1 MPPSRSDGSSAPGS
15 PAGYREA
22 CRPVMFVRSSG
33 VRKAIT
39 ANIGFL
45 FMVTIWGAMFP
56 ALERI
61 LKTWDVFSATAGRH
75 TLAVIALLA
84 VLSIRERRIPVHRR
98 LPWLRLLL
106 LGFFGMSV
114 TSLLTTLSVY
124 FSSGASAAIASATNP
139 ITSALTARLLHRVP
153 LLPGIVIGSVLSTA
167 GGLIAILGDN
177 SGGVDLQGGELLL
190 VVANVLWTWYSMMAQ
205 RWLAGYSQLHI
216 SGLTALTGLIGLYA
230 VIAVAGVSG
239 MADFHIDLSL
249 EPVMLLLFSGA
260 ISVAVGNSL
269 WHFGVSRVGVT
280 IAAMYNN
287 LIPIVA
293 VVIAFWA
300 GIKPTGA
307 QLVGAA
313 VIIVGVLYAQTMA
326 LRRQSA
332 QAAAV
337 EA

>member
-1 MPPSRSDGSSAPGS
+1 MSINRTSVSKVIVAT
-15 PAGYREA
+15 
-22 CRPVMFVRSSG
+22 V
-33 VRKAIT
+33 
-39 ANIGFL
+39 GFL

-61 LKTWDVFSATAGRH
+61 LRSWDVYSATAGRH
-75 TLAVIALLA
+75 TLAVIALLI
-84 VLSIRERRIPVHRR
+84 VLSIRERSIPVHRG
-98 LPWLRLLL
+98 LPWVRLLL

-114 TSLLTTLSVY
+114 TSLLTTLSVH
-124 FSSGASAAIASATNP
+124 FSSGVSAAITSATNP
-139 ITSALTARLLHRVP
+139 ITSAITARLLHRVP

-167 GGLIAILGDN
+167 GGLISILGGD
-177 SGGVDLQGGELLL
+177 SAGVELRGGELLL
-190 VVANVLWTWYSMMAQ
+190 IVANVLWTWYSMMAQ

-230 VIAVAGVSG
+230 VIGVVGAAG
-239 MADFHIDLSL
+239 MADFHVDLSL
-249 EPVMLLLFSGA
+249 EPVLLLIFAGA

-293 VVIAFWA
+293 VMISFWA
-300 GIKPTGA
+300 GTKPTAA
-307 QLVGAA
+307 QLVGAV
-313 VIIVGVLYAQTMA
+313 VIIAGVLYAQTMA

>member
-1 MPPSRSDGSSAPGS
+1 MS
-15 PAGYREA
+15 PAGTPA
-22 CRPVMFVRSSG
+22 VRT
-33 VRKAIT
+33 AIV
-39 ANIGFL
+39 ANLGFL
-45 FMVTIWGAMFP
+45 VMVTIWGAMFP

-61 LKTWDVFSATAGRH
+61 LRTWDVFSATAGRH
-75 TLAVIALLA
+75 TLAVMTLLI
-84 VLSIRERRIPVHRR
+84 VLSLRERRIPMNRKM
-98 LPWLRLLL
+98 PWGRLLL
-106 LGFFGMSV
+106 LGFLGMSV
-114 TSLLTTLSVY
+114 TSLLTTLAVH
-124 FSSGASAAIASATNP
+124 FSSGVSAAIASATNP
-139 ITSALTARLLHRVP
+139 ITSAVTARLLHRVP
-153 LLPGIVIGSVLSTA
+153 LLPGIIIGSLLSTA
-167 GGLIAILGDN
+167 GGLVSILGGD
-177 SGGVDLQGGELLL
+177 SAGVELRGGELLL
-190 VVANVLWTWYSMMAQ
+190 VVSNILWTWYSMMAQ

-230 VIAVAGVSG
+230 VIAAAGVSG

-249 EPVMLLLFSGA
+249 EPVILLLFSGA
-260 ISVAVGNSL
+260 VSVAVGNSL

-287 LIPIVA
+287 LIPVVA
-293 VVIAFWA
+293 VAIAFWA

-313 VIIVGVLYAQTMA
+313 IIIAGVLYAQTMA

>member
-1 MPPSRSDGSSAPGS
+1 MSLDRGSA
-15 PAGYREA
+15 
-22 CRPVMFVRSSG
+22 
-33 VRKAIT
+33 VRKAII
-39 ANIGFL
+39 ANLGFL

-61 LKTWDVFSATAGRH
+61 LRSWDVFSATASRH
-75 TLAVIALLA
+75 TLAVIVLLI
-84 VLSIRERRIPVHRR
+84 VLSIRERSIPVHRG
-98 LPWLRLLL
+98 LPWVRLLL

-114 TSLLTTLSVY
+114 TALLTTLSVH
-124 FSSGASAAIASATNP
+124 FSSGASAAITSATNP

-153 LLPGIVIGSVLSTA
+153 LLPGIVIGSVVSTA
-167 GGLIAILGDN
+167 GGLISILGGD
-177 SGGVDLQGGELLL
+177 SAAVELRGGELLL
-190 VVANVLWTWYSMMAQ
+190 IVANVLWTWYSMMAQ
-205 RWLAGYSQLHI
+205 RWLSGYSQLHI

-230 VIAVAGVSG
+230 VIAVVGAAG
-239 MADFHIDLSL
+239 MADFHIDLSP
-249 EPVMLLLFSGA
+249 EPVLLLIFAGA
-260 ISVAVGNSL
+260 VSVAVGNSL

-293 VVIAFWA
+293 VVISFWA
-300 GIKPTGA
+300 GTKPTVA
-307 QLVGAA
+307 QLIGAA
-313 VIIVGVLYAQTMA
+313 VIIAGVLYAQMMT

>member
-1 MPPSRSDGSSAPGS
+1 MSLNRTSAVG
-15 PAGYREA
+15 
-22 CRPVMFVRSSG
+22 
-33 VRKAIT
+33 KAVV
-39 ANIGFL
+39 ANVGL
-45 FMVTIWGAMFP
+45 LVMVTIWGAMFP

-61 LKTWDVFSATAGRH
+61 LRTWDVFSATAGRH
-75 TLAVIALLA
+75 TLAVIALLV
-84 VLSIRERRIPVHRR
+84 VLSIRERRIPVHRG
-98 LPWLRLLL
+98 LPWVRLLL

-139 ITSALTARLLHRVP
+139 ITSAITARLLHRVP

-167 GGLIAILGDN
+167 GGLIAILGDD
-177 SGGVDLQGGELLL
+177 GAAVDLRGGELLL

-230 VIAVAGVSG
+230 VIAVAGVAG
-239 MADFHIDLSL
+239 VAEFRIDLS
-249 EPVMLLLFSGA
+249 PVPVALLVFSGA

-287 LIPIVA
+287 LIPVVA
-293 VVIAFWA
+293 VLIAFWA
-300 GIKPTGA
+300 GTKPTAA

-313 VIIVGVLYAQTMA
+313 VIIAGVLYAQAMA
-326 LRRQSA
+326 LRRQPA

>member
-1 MPPSRSDGSSAPGS
+1 MSLTKAP
-15 PAGYREA
+15 A
-22 CRPVMFVRSSG
+22 V
-33 VRKAIT
+33 KQAIA
-39 ANIGFL
+39 ANLGFL
-45 FMVTIWGAMFP
+45 VMVTIWGAMFP

-61 LKTWDVFSATAGRH
+61 LQTWDVFSATAGRH
-75 TLAVIALLA
+75 TLAVIALLI
-84 VLSIRERRIPVHRR
+84 VLSVRERRIPVHRK
-98 LPWLRLLL
+98 LPWGRLLL

-114 TSLLTTLSVY
+114 TSLLTTLAVH
-124 FSSGASAAIASATNP
+124 FSSGVSAAITSATNP
-139 ITSALTARLLHRVP
+139 ITSAVIARLLHRVP

-167 GGLIAILGDN
+167 GGLISILGGD
-177 SGGVDLQGGELLL
+177 SAGVELRGGELLL
-190 VVANVLWTWYSMMAQ
+190 VVANILWTWYSMMAQ
-205 RWLAGYSQLHI
+205 RWLAAYSQLHI
-216 SGLTALTGLIGLYA
+216 SGLTALTGLLGLYA
-230 VIAVAGVSG
+230 MIAVAGVSG
-239 MADFHIDLSL
+239 MADFHVDLSP

-307 QLVGAA
+307 QLVGAV
-313 VIIVGVLYAQTMA
+313 VIIAGVLYAQTMA

>member
-1 MPPSRSDGSSAPGS
+1 MSTEPIAWRRALIRPS
-15 PAGYREA
+15 PAL
-22 CRPVMFVRSSG
+22 
-33 VRKAIT
+33 RKAIV
-39 ANIGFL
+39 ANLGFL
-45 FMVTIWGAMFP
+45 VMVTIWGAMFP

-139 ITSALTARLLHRVP
+139 ITSAITARLLQRVP
-153 LLPGIVIGSVLSTA
+153 LVPGIVIGSVLSTA
-167 GGLIAILGDN
+167 GGLIAIVGDTG
-177 SGGVDLQGGELLL
+177 GGVELRGGELLII
-190 VVANVLWTWYSMMAQ
+190 VANILWTWYSMMAQ

-216 SGLTALTGLIGLYA
+216 TGLTALTGLIGLYA
-230 VIAVAGVSG
+230 IIGVAGVTG
-239 MADFHIDLSL
+239 MAEFRIDLSL
-249 EPVMLLLFSGA
+249 EPVALLLFAGA

-287 LIPIVA
+287 LIPVVA

-300 GIKPTGA
+300 GTKPTAA

-313 VIIVGVLYAQTMA
+313 VIIAGVLYAQGMA
-326 LRRQSA
+326 LRRAPA

>member
-1 MPPSRSDGSSAPGS
+1 MSVDRTSA
-15 PAGYREA
+15 
-22 CRPVMFVRSSG
+22 
-33 VRKAIT
+33 VRKAIV
-39 ANIGFL
+39 ANVGLLI
-45 FMVTIWGAMFP
+45 MVTIWGAMFP

-61 LKTWDVFSATAGRH
+61 LQTWDVLSATAGRH
-75 TLAVIALLA
+75 TLAVIALLV
-84 VLSIRERRIPVHRR
+84 VLSIRERTMPVHRG
-98 LPWLRLLL
+98 LPWVRLLL

-114 TSLLTTLSVY
+114 TSLLTTLSVHY
-124 FSSGASAAIASATNP
+124 SSGASAAITSATNP
-139 ITSALTARLLHRVP
+139 ITSAITARLLHRVP
-153 LLPGIVIGSVLSTA
+153 LLPGIVIGSALSTA
-167 GGLIAILGDN
+167 GGLISIFGGD
-177 SGGVDLQGGELLL
+177 SAGVELRGGELLL
-190 VVANVLWTWYSMMAQ
+190 IVANVLWTWYSMMAQ

-230 VIAVAGVSG
+230 VIGAVGATG

-249 EPVMLLLFSGA
+249 EPVLLLLFSGA
-260 ISVAVGNSL
+260 VSVAVGNSL

-293 VVIAFWA
+293 VTISFWA
-300 GIKPTGA
+300 GTKPTAA

-313 VIIVGVLYAQTMA
+313 VIIAGVLYAQMMT

>member
-1 MPPSRSDGSSAPGS
+1 MSLNRTSALGR
-15 PAGYREA
+15 A
-22 CRPVMFVRSSG
+22 VV
-33 VRKAIT
+33 
-39 ANIGFL
+39 ANVGL
-45 FMVTIWGAMFP
+45 LVMVTIWGAMFP

-61 LKTWDVFSATAGRH
+61 LRTWDVFSATAGRH
-75 TLAVIALLA
+75 TLAVISLLV
-84 VLSIRERRIPVHRR
+84 VLSIRERRIPVHRG

-139 ITSALTARLLHRVP
+139 ITSAITARLLHRVP

-177 SGGVDLQGGELLL
+177 GAAVDLRGGELLL

-230 VIAVAGVSG
+230 VIAVAGVAG
-239 MADFHIDLSL
+239 VAEFRIDLS
-249 EPVMLLLFSGA
+249 PVPVALLVFSGA

-287 LIPIVA
+287 LIPVVA

-300 GIKPTGA
+300 GTKPPAA

-313 VIIVGVLYAQTMA
+313 VIIAGVLYAQAMA
-326 LRRQSA
+326 LRRQPA

>member
-1 MPPSRSDGSSAPGS
+1 MSNDRASA
-15 PAGYREA
+15 
-22 CRPVMFVRSSG
+22 
-33 VRKAIT
+33 VRKAIV

-61 LKTWDVFSATAGRH
+61 LQTWDVFSATAGRH
-75 TLAVIALLA
+75 TLAVIALLL
-84 VLSIRERRIPVHRR
+84 VLSLRERAIPIHRG
-98 LPWLRLLL
+98 LPWVRLLL

-114 TSLLTTLSVY
+114 TSLLTTLSVH
-124 FSSGASAAIASATNP
+124 FSSGVSAAIASATNP
-139 ITSALTARLLHRVP
+139 ITSAITARLLYRMP
-153 LLPGIVIGSVLSTA
+153 LVPGIIVGSALSTA
-167 GGLIAILGDN
+167 GGLISILGGD
-177 SGGVDLQGGELLL
+177 SGAMELRGGEVLL
-190 VVANVLWTWYSMMAQ
+190 VIANVLWTWYSMMAQ
-205 RWLAGYSQLHI
+205 RWLVGYSQLHI

-230 VIAVAGVSG
+230 VIAVAGATGV
-239 MADFHIDLSL
+239 AEFHIDLSL
-249 EPVMLLLFSGA
+249 EPVLLLLFSGA
-260 ISVAVGNSL
+260 VSVAVGNSL

-293 VVIAFWA
+293 VAISFWA
-300 GIKPTGA
+300 GTKPTSA

-313 VIIVGVLYAQTMA
+313 VIIAGVLYAQMMA
-326 LRRQSA
+326 LRRQAA